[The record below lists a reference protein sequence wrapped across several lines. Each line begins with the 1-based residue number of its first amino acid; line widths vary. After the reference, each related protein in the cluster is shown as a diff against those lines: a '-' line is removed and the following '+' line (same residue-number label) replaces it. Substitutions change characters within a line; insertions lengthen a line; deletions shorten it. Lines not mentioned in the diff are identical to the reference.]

1 MSFLF
6 GTRKTPEE
14 QLRDSKRT
22 ITRTLREIDREKT
35 QLERER
41 VRITNEIRAL
51 AKRGQIDAVKV
62 MAKQLVR
69 TESYIKKFSLMHSN
83 ITALSMKIQT
93 LKSTA
98 TMASA
103 MKQVALTMRKMN
115 STMQLPQFQKI
126 MMEFEKQTETMEMKQ
141 DMMSDVID
149 DAIGDQDDIED
160 SETVVNKVLE
170 ELGIDLNAQLSNLP
184 TAKDTIGS
192 TVSSAVRPHAVA
204 TDPTPVTGPGPNSD
218 SVDPIDENNLEARLE
233 RLKRK

>member
-22 ITRTLREIDREKT
+22 IARTLREIDREKT

-83 ITALSMKIQT
+83 ITVCHVLSVEYFLI
-93 LKSTA
+93 
-98 TMASA
+98 
-103 MKQVALTMRKMN
+103 
-115 STMQLPQFQKI
+115 I
-126 MMEFEKQTETMEMKQ
+126 G
-141 DMMSDVID
+141 VIN
-149 DAIGDQDDIED
+149 E
-160 SETVVNKVLE
+160 
-170 ELGIDLNAQLSNLP
+170 
-184 TAKDTIGS
+184 
-192 TVSSAVRPHAVA
+192 
-204 TDPTPVTGPGPNSD
+204 NSD
-218 SVDPIDENNLEARLE
+218 FKINRHDGFSYETGCANDEKNEFNYAITSIP
-233 RLKRK
+233 KDYDGVRKTNRNDGNETRYDVRCNR

>member
-22 ITRTLREIDREKT
+22 IARTLREIDREKT

-51 AKRGQIDAVKV
+51 AKRGQIDAVK
-62 MAKQLVR
+62 
-69 TESYIKKFSLMHSN
+69 
-83 ITALSMKIQT
+83 ALSMKIQT

-149 DAIGDQDDIED
+149 DAIGDQNDIED

-204 TDPTPVTGPGPNSD
+204 TDPTPVAGPGPNSD

>member
-6 GTRKTPEE
+6 GSRKTPEE
-14 QLRDSKRT
+14 QLRESKRT
-22 ITRTLREIDREKT
+22 ITRTLREIDREKA

-41 VRITNEIRAL
+41 VRVTNEIRML
-51 AKRGQIDAVKV
+51 AKRGQIDAVRV

-83 ITALSMKIQT
+83 ITALSIKIQT

-98 TMASA
+98 TMATV
-103 MKQVALTMRKMN
+103 MKQVALTMGKMN
-115 STMQLPQFQKI
+115 ATMHLPQLQKI
-126 MMEFEKQTETMEMKQ
+126 MLEFEKQTETMELKQ

-149 DAIGDQDDIED
+149 DAIGDQDEIED
-160 SETVVNKVLE
+160 SENVVNKVLE

-184 TAKDTIGS
+184 TAQGTLGS
-192 TVSSAVRPHAVA
+192 TVTNTVQPRAVPAA
-204 TDPTPVTGPGPNSD
+204 PAPASGPAPNSE
-218 SVDPIDENNLEARLE
+218 SSDPIDENNLEARLE

>member
-22 ITRTLREIDREKT
+22 IARTLREIDREKT

-160 SETVVNKVLE
+160 SETVVNKV
-170 ELGIDLNAQLSNLP
+170 
-184 TAKDTIGS
+184 
-192 TVSSAVRPHAVA
+192 
-204 TDPTPVTGPGPNSD
+204 
-218 SVDPIDENNLEARLE
+218 SVGFYS
-233 RLKRK
+233 

>member
-6 GTRKTPEE
+6 GARKTPEE

-22 ITRTLREIDREKT
+22 IARTLREIEREKG

-41 VRITNEIRAL
+41 TRITNEIRML
-51 AKRGQIDAVKV
+51 AKRGQIDAVRV

-69 TESYIKKFSLMHSN
+69 TDSYIKKFSLMHSN

-115 STMQLPQFQKI
+115 ATMQLPQFQKV
-126 MMEFEKQTETMEMKQ
+126 MMEFEKQAETMEMKQ

-160 SETVVNKVLE
+160 SEAVVNKVLE

-192 TVSSAVRPHAVA
+192 TVPSAVRPHAVA
-204 TDPTPVTGPGPNSD
+204 TDPTPITGPGPNSD
-218 SVDPIDENNLEARLE
+218 SIDPIDENNLEARLE